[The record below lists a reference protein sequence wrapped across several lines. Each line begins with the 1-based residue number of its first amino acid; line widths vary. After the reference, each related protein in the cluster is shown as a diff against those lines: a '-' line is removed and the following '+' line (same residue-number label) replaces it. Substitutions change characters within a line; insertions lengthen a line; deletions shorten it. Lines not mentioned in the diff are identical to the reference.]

1 MVSTHNRSGGIT
13 LLTLALAASMGNF
26 AAEATLPI
34 DEIVVTSRKRSENLQ
49 DVPVVVT
56 TFSHETMQR
65 KGISD
70 LGDLTKYTTGLI
82 LDDGI
87 SKQDSRIVIR
97 GLSPT
102 KGRQNVAVLQ
112 DEVDISSLAIGT
124 AGGTFL
130 INPRLFD
137 IERVEIVKGP
147 HSALYGRQAFNG
159 AVNYITM
166 KPGPAFRAN
175 VSAEYGSYGKYE
187 GKASLSGPLLTDKLS
202 IGLNAAG
209 WNFDGAYK
217 SIVTGGHLGG
227 GHGGGAAATAVF
239 TPTDTINFTF
249 RSEYAS
255 DHFDVEPRLNKI
267 PSTSVALPAAATPF
281 LTPRTSFV
289 INTGS
294 VGDSSGYSGPSPSA
308 NPLTPGKDYAGF
320 DRKIS
325 RTWLRA
331 EARFDAVTL
340 TSISFVGK
348 TTDTSFQDVLAQG
361 DLSSRAVNAGQIV
374 HFVNSNRLLNEELRL
389 QSSGDNRINWS
400 VGALF
405 WDERSTQNNQSPICL
420 SSSGGCAAVLA
431 AFGTTLPFD
440 FVSPFKVL
448 RATHHYSAY
457 GSADFKITNDL
468 RLSAEIRRTWE
479 LEKIL
484 APGTTNQIVGC
495 PNGPPSLFITPG
507 LRAQNADGSVSCLS
521 PGPQA
526 LALTAGNFLSAAT
539 NSVFW
544 TPRVTL
550 DYKLRPDAMMYV
562 SAALGKKPGGISLAQ
577 GALSPTTNR
586 YLPESMWVYEI
597 GAKTSWLQRR
607 LQVNVAAY
615 YQDYSDKQISGFQ
628 LDAGGLPVSFTS
640 NASSAEVRG
649 FEAESIFAA
658 TQRLTLDFGYTFLDT
673 KYRKF
678 SLLNSSLY
686 NVARAGNCTPF
697 TAPSGTK
704 FCSTDFSGNSLEA
717 APKHSLQLG
726 PRYKRL
732 LRGEMSWFVEGDAH
746 YQSKRY
752 VDFYNQ
758 LYFDS
763 YWNADIRFG
772 VDSPTWSLT
781 AYINNVL
788 DDRTVKTG
796 INDFVDFNRSLISTP
811 PPFVPPAITALSN
824 SQFVFQGNFPD
835 KRQFGLRAS
844 YKF

>member
-1 MVSTHNRSGGIT
+1 MVSTHNRNGSIT
-13 LLTLALAASMGNF
+13 LLTLAVAASTTNF
-26 AAEATLPI
+26 ATEATLLPE
-34 DEIVVTSRKRSENLQ
+34 EIVVTARKRTENLQ

-56 TFSHETMQR
+56 TFSRETMQR

-187 GKASLSGPLLTDKLS
+187 GKASLSGPFLTDKLS
-202 IGLNAAG
+202 IGVNAAG

-217 SIVTGGHLGG
+217 STVTGGHLGG
-227 GHGGGAAATAVF
+227 GHGGGVAATIVF
-239 TPTDTINFTF
+239 TPTDTFNVTL
-249 RSEYAS
+249 RSEFSS

-267 PSTSVALPAAATPF
+267 PSTTVALPASATPF
-281 LTPRTSFV
+281 LTPRTNFV

-294 VGDSSGYSGPSPSA
+294 VGDSSGYAGPSASA
-308 NPLTPGKDYAGF
+308 NPLTPGKDYPGF
-320 DRKIS
+320 DRDIS

-331 EARFDAVTL
+331 EARLDAVTL
-340 TSISFVGK
+340 TSISFVGN

-361 DLSSRAVNAGQIV
+361 DLSARAVNAGQII
-374 HFVNSNRLLNEELRL
+374 HFNNSNRLLNEELRL
-389 QSSGDNRINWS
+389 QSSGATRLNWS

-405 WDERSTQNNQSPICL
+405 WDERSKQNNQSPVCL

-431 AFGTTLPFD
+431 AFGTTVPLD
-440 FVSPFKVL
+440 FLSPFKIS

-457 GSADFKITNDL
+457 GSADFKITNEL

-479 LEKIL
+479 KEKIV
-484 APGTTNQIVGC
+484 APTITNALVGC
-495 PNGPPSLFITPG
+495 PNGPPSLFITVG
-507 LRAQNADGSVSCLS
+507 LRAQNADGSVRCLS

-526 LALTAGNFLSAAT
+526 LALTADNFLSAET

-550 DYKLRPDAMMYV
+550 DYKLRPDAMVYV
-562 SAALGKKPGGISLAQ
+562 SAAQGKKPGGISLAQ
-577 GALSPTTNR
+577 GALSPATNR

-597 GAKTSWLQRR
+597 GAKTEWMERR
-607 LQVNVAAY
+607 LHLNVAAY

-628 LDAGGLPVSFTS
+628 IGAGGLPTSFTS

-649 FEAESIFAA
+649 FEAESVFAA

-678 SLLNSSLY
+678 SLLNSALY

-697 TAPSGTK
+697 TAPNAMRY
-704 FCSTDFSGNSLEA
+704 CSTDFSGNALEG

-726 PRYKRL
+726 PRYRRQL
-732 LRGEMSWFVEGDAH
+732 QGDTSWFIEGDAH

-763 YWNADIRFG
+763 YWNTDIRFG
-772 VDSPTWSLT
+772 IDSPTWSVT
-781 AYINNVL
+781 AYINNLL

-811 PPFVPPAITALSN
+811 PAGVPPAITALSN
-824 SQFVFQGNFPD
+824 QQFVFQGNFPD
-835 KRQFGLRAS
+835 KRQFGVRAS